1 MYINTI
7 ISTALSTA
15 ILATTLTAANLQATK
30 DDFTKATQK
39 INQIQTNTAIKAP
52 IKTVQKKKLTI
63 AEATLLAANNLRT
76 KPQICS
82 KATKQLRWNKGLY
95 QVAKEHSIDMAVN
108 QKLAHDGSGLKEDAT
123 AQRLSLKRGSHFYE
137 RVNQKENSK
146 EILSGE
152 LVTRSNISLK
162 SPKDLLNYWIA
173 RPVDCKVIM
182 DARFTDIAL
191 AQVISNKDNKTYWT
205 LMLVGPRKK

>member
-1 MYINTI
+1 MYIHI
-7 ISTALSTA
+7 ILSSVLLASTLG
-15 ILATTLTAANLQATK
+15 AANLQATK

-39 INQIQTNTAIKAP
+39 INQVQANTPPKIPANT
-52 IKTVQKKKLTI
+52 TVKKKLTI
-63 AEATLLAANNLRT
+63 AEATLLASNSLRS

-108 QKLAHDGSGLKEDAT
+108 QKLAHDGSGLKEDTT

-173 RPVDCKVIM
+173 RPADCKVIM